1 MADGLSLR
9 EFGRQQGVTGE
20 AVRKA
25 IASGKIPAD
34 CIEHN
39 ERGWPVIVDPTRA
52 AKEWGRNR
60 DPNQVRDKATMAAGA
75 KRGWAQRRGEDPPP
89 EDGDDEH
96 AAPPGGGAP
105 LRAGGS
111 LPSITESK
119 AITEAYKA
127 RMAKLEFEEKSGKL
141 VNADQVKVGY
151 ISQVTAARNR
161 LLGVPSE
168 AKQRIPHLTIEE
180 IETIEDLVG
189 RALQDVADGV
199 DAEAAAA

>member
-9 EFGRQQGVTGE
+9 EFGRRHGVTGE

-25 IASGKIPAD
+25 IKTGKIPAD

-39 ERGWPVIVDPTRA
+39 ERGWPVIVNETRA
-52 AKEWGRNR
+52 ASSWSINR

-89 EDGDDEH
+89 EDDSDEP
-96 AAPPGGGAP
+96 AAPSGTGVGQP

-127 RMAKLEFEEKSGKL
+127 RMAKLEFEKESGKL
-141 VNADQVKVGY
+141 VNADQVRVGY
-151 ISQVTAARNR
+151 VNQVTAARNR

-168 AKQRIPHLTIEE
+168 AKQRMPHLTIEE
-180 IETIEDLVG
+180 IEILEDLIAN
-189 RALQDVADGV
+189 ALEETANEG
-199 DAEAAAA
+199 